1 MKDFPKPKA
10 LNLHESKLDGI
21 FVEGLAEY
29 AVTHYLDC
37 LELMKRGEKNRFIR
51 QTSMNTKSSRSHTI
65 FQILLESTRPD
76 AKGMFRVNV
85 GRWRKLG
92 LIYATWLAHKKSI
105 KANKWTTN
113 TFVSLKTLTN
123 PWLHWEKL

>member
-1 MKDFPKPKA
+1 M
-10 LNLHESKLDGI
+10 DGI

-65 FQILLESTRPD
+65 FQIMLESTRPN
-76 AKGMFRVNV
+76 AKGMFRVPV
-85 GRWRKLG
+85 SLYRKLV
-92 LIYATWLAHKKSI
+92 LIYAIWQG
-105 KANKWTTN
+105 
-113 TFVSLKTLTN
+113 
-123 PWLHWEKL
+123 PRR